1 VTASAWLMGIR
12 GLPLVVM
19 IVAAGLPTGANVFLF
34 AQRYK
39 VVQELTTASM
49 GVSTVL
55 AAVTLSI
62 IMLLVSFIPV

>member
-1 VTASAWLMGIR
+1 
-12 GLPLVVM
+12 
-19 IVAAGLPTGANVFLF
+19 LPTGANVFLF

-39 VVQELTTASM
+39 VVQELTTATM